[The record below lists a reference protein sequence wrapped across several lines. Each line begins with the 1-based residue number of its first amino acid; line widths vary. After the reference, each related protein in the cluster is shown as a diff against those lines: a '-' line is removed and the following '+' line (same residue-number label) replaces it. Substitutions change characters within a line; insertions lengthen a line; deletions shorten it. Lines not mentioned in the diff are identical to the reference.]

1 MPEDRAAGS
10 ESLPAGDYLTLEVS
24 DTGSGMSPETQ
35 RRVFDPFFT
44 TKSAGHGLGLA
55 VVSGIVRS
63 LGGEIRLTSE
73 PGKGSTFR
81 VLLPCAET
89 TGTPTNCPMSA
100 NEESAGPLPDAVV
113 LVVEDEDPLE

>member
-24 DTGSGMSPETQ
+24 DTGSGISPETQ

-89 TGTPTNCPMSA
+89 TGTPTNRPMSA
-100 NEESAGPLPDAVV
+100 I
-113 LVVEDEDPLE
+113 